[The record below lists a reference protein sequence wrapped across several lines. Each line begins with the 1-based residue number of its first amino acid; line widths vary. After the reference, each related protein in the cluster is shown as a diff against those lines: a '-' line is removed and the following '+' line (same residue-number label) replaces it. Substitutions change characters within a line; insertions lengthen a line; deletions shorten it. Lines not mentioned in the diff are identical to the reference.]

1 MHYYERF
8 AWIPVTIV
16 FLIAIG
22 LNARHMASSTQIPAA
37 THAQV
42 LSFGASIAGYV
53 ISFAPLSA
61 DFSTYMRGDVSS
73 FKVFS
78 YTYIG
83 LFVPACLVQ
92 ILGAA
97 FAAAIPNNPTWAMEE
112 GDLAGLLHAVLLPS
126 GQHFTRFLLVIL
138 AFSVA
143 GNIAPTMYS
152 FCLSFQVM
160 IPSDI
165 TARIPRYVFSILAT
179 AILIPL
185 AIVGST
191 KFYETLS
198 NFLGLVGYWSSVFG
212 AIVLTEH
219 LVFRRGNFAN
229 YNISHWNQPGKLPLG
244 LAAIATSLLAA
255 GVVVVS
261 MEEVWFT
268 GPLAKKSG
276 DVAFELGFA
285 SAVIFYLPLRAL
297 ERRWRR

>member
-8 AWIPVTIV
+8 AWIPVSIV

-22 LNARHMASSTQIPAA
+22 LNTRHMIPYTQVPPA
-37 THAQV
+37 TRTQV

-83 LFVPACLVQ
+83 LFVPVCLVQ

-97 FAAAIPNNPTWAMEE
+97 FAAAIPNNPTWVMEE
-112 GDLAGLLHAVLLPS
+112 GDLAGLLHAILLPC
-126 GQHFTRFLLVIL
+126 GQQFTRFLLVVL

-143 GNIAPTMYS
+143 ANMSPTMYS
-152 FCLSFQVM
+152 SCLSFQVM
-160 IPSDI
+160 APSNL
-165 TARIPRYVFSILAT
+165 TARIPRYIFSILTT

-191 KFYETLS
+191 KFYETLT

-219 LVFRRGNFAN
+219 LVFRRGKFAN
-229 YNISHWNQPGKLPLG
+229 YDISYWNQPSKLPLG
-244 LAAIATSLLAA
+244 LAAIGTSLLAA

-285 SAVIFYLPLRAL
+285 SAVIFYLLLRTA
-297 ERRWRR
+297 EKRWSR